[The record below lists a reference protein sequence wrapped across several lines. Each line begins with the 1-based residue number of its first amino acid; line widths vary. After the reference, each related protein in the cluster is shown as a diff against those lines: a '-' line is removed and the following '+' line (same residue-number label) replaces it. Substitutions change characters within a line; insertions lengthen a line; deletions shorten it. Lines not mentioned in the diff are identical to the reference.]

1 MEFLYS
7 DDPIIACSSGGQSNT
22 AIAII
27 RLSGFSDI
35 SLLNKF
41 FNIDLTNIK
50 SRFAYFCKI
59 IDKDEI
65 VDEIIFT
72 YFKGPNSYN
81 GENILELSVHGN
93 VFNIEKIINLFVLN
107 SNFRQANPGEFT
119 YRALKNKKLSLF
131 QVEGLDLLLN
141 ASSPFSLKQGFSLLS
156 GKLQESYTSLYN
168 SFLNHKSSVEL
179 SIDFY
184 EDIGEEQSQIQLK
197 DSLSLLMSSI
207 ENLKRR
213 INRDSMNLV
222 SPDITLVGLP
232 NAGKSSLFNKLLS
245 EDRAIISNIAGT
257 TRDFISEKIR
267 IGDTYFNLTDTAGVR
282 DSENIIESEGIRRAL
297 SLINKSF
304 YKILV
309 INPFEFSKD
318 FFQELRDI
326 NFDLILFSH
335 SDRDGFETN
344 VDIIKDLI
352 KEYFII
358 NGPIEPTKF
367 GPIGANNNGPIE
379 PIYDGPIG
387 PKTIGSIGA
396 SLINSKNDVTK
407 CIENLVNSKYLD
419 VSSKEPIIIERHIEL
434 INRISLLSSNYS
446 SLLSSEDDI
455 SIISSELNIVGH
467 CISELIGIVSPDDV
481 LHNIFDNFCI
491 GK

>member
-27 RLSGFSDI
+27 RLSGFKDL

-41 FNIDLTNIK
+41 FDKDLNKIK
-50 SRFAYFCKI
+50 SRFAYFCKV
-59 IDKDEI
+59 IDDTETL
-65 VDEIIFT
+65 DEIIFT

-93 VFNIEKIINLFVLN
+93 IFNIERIIKLFV
-107 SNFRQANPGEFT
+107 SKANFRQANPGEFT
-119 YRALKNKKLSLF
+119 YRALKNKKLSLS

-156 GKLQESYTSLYN
+156 GRLQDSYTSLYN
-168 SFLNHKSSVEL
+168 NFLNHKSSVEL

-184 EDIGEEQSQIQLK
+184 EDIGEEQSQQQLK
-197 DSLSLLMSSI
+197 DSLVLLVDSIKSLKI
-207 ENLKRR
+207 R
-213 INRDSMNLV
+213 INRDSLNLV

-245 EDRAIISNIAGT
+245 EDRAIVSNIAGT

-267 IGDTYFNLTDTAGVR
+267 IADTHFNLIDTAGVR
-282 DSENIIESEGIRRAL
+282 DSENVIESEGIRRAL
-297 SLINKSF
+297 NLINKSF
-304 YKILV
+304 FKILV
-309 INPFEFSKD
+309 INPFEFD
-318 FFQELRDI
+318 INFFKELKDI
-326 NFDLILFSH
+326 NFDLIVFSH
-335 SDRDGFETN
+335 SDSDDYFASVKTIKES
-344 VDIIKDLI
+344 IKD
-352 KEYFII
+352 FISI
-358 NGPIEPTKF
+358 SISGPIEPNNYA
-367 GPIGANNNGPIE
+367 PMGANDNGS
-379 PIYDGPIG
+379 IG
-387 PKTIGSIGA
+387 PSYIGSIGA
-396 SLINSKNDVTK
+396 NLIDQNNEIINT
-407 CIENLVNSKYLD
+407 IESLVNKKYLE

-434 INRISLLSSNYS
+434 INNIYLLISKYSELCSN
-446 SLLSSEDDI
+446 EEDI